1 MSNRNKGFLNEKQSQ
16 SAPSRLGTIQRR
28 GYVRYFHFNEK
39 VAMECNPKNAANC
52 SAYLCVCV
60 NDYPGT
66 ASQCI
71 HMMHLYVLCI
81 SLHYVSVRGGQH
93 FGRAGILDHSCT
105 CSVPS
110 ICSAERGSK
119 KYQQRRYLAQKHF
132 VWKTSTGIRAKDESM
147 FWALVSVLN
156 PSPVSLVHPHLAEHC
171 QDCTHHDD
179 QAACRPQAEEMSQE
193 IVF

>member
-1 MSNRNKGFLNEKQSQ
+1 MLHLDLAQSNVGDTS
-16 SAPSRLGTIQRR
+16 GTFISMRKLQWNVIPRTR
-28 GYVRYFHFNEK
+28 QIAVHIYV
-39 VAMECNPKNAANC
+39 
-52 SAYLCVCV
+52 CVCV